1 MFKGRQKAKEK
12 LGEQEAD
19 GFTLSDLFR
28 PHCKKGQ
35 GEKLGQQRYGG
46 GKGAASCARTK
57 VGTAARHRGYSK
69 LGREG

>member
-1 MFKGRQKAKEK
+1 MIF
-12 LGEQEAD
+12 
-19 GFTLSDLFR
+19 SDHTVKR
-28 PHCKKGQ
+28 VRGKR
-35 GEKLGQQRYGG
+35 GQQRYGG